1 MTLISRLIAVAV
13 PATLMIACVGSDDA
27 LTSAEGSGGGVSS
40 AVVSALTVAG
50 HYCPQHGEIAGRTIP
65 SDDLFYLTTFGGG
78 VDTGHMACGGTAD
91 GRWMYIADS
100 WRFGCR
106 SRVKITNPRTG
117 RWCVAQVADVGPN
130 ICVEQAARK
139 PIIDASPVIA
149 RELYGIGSAGW
160 SDRVLVRAELVA
172 SGTPLGCGT
181 GSTTPTAPST
191 TPATPAPGQNG
202 GRTCYSTTWGRDM
215 GLGACVQSRSDRIYY
230 QCTNL
235 GWVTS
240 GGITASRTGPGGPCT
255 TYLPLNS

>member
-1 MTLISRLIAVAV
+1 MSHARTLVAGLMV
-13 PATLMIACVGSDDA
+13 ATALAGCYSGDTDEGEGAPYSAALVSD
-27 LTSAEGSGGGVSS
+27 
-40 AVVSALTVAG
+40 LTVG
-50 HYCPQHGEIAGRTIP
+50 GFRCPTRGEIAGRTRPADSLYYI
-65 SDDLFYLTTFGGG
+65 TTFGGG
-78 VDTGHMACGGTAD
+78 SDTQPMACFGTAD

-106 SRVKITNPRTG
+106 SRVKLTNPRTG
-117 RWCVAQVADVGPN
+117 RWCVTQVADVGPN

-139 PIIDASPVIA
+139 PIIDASPVIT
-149 RELYGIGSAGW
+149 RELYGVGSAGW
-160 SDRVLVRAELVA
+160 SDRILVRADLVA
-172 SGTPLGCGT
+172 SNTPLGCGT
-181 GSTTPTAPST
+181 GSGAPTAPST

-240 GGITASRTGPGGPCT
+240 GGIASSRTGPGGPCT